1 MFARQQAAALMDIKD
16 QLAAAGVA
24 LAAIGSGNPKQAK
37 KFVESFSFTG
47 EMYVDPSLK
56 TYKAFNLNRGI
67 TRTLGPSSIMRG
79 ISAMKEGF
87 RQGKSAGDLWQQG
100 GMFVIGPDSQTG
112 SHLLFAHRNQTAGD
126 QADLNAV
133 LKAIRTK

>member
-1 MFARQQAAALMDIKD
+1 MDVKD
-16 QLAAAGVA
+16 QLDAAGVA
-24 LAAIGSGNPKQAK
+24 LAAIGSGSPDQAK
-37 KFVESFSFTG
+37 KFVDAFSFNG

-67 TRTLGPSSIMRG
+67 TRTLGPSSVVRG
-79 ISAMKEGF
+79 LSAMKKGF

-112 SHLLFAHRNQTAGD
+112 SQMVFAHRNQAAGD

-133 LKAIRTK
+133 LKAIRTE